1 MSKTLSE
8 SAAEILK
15 ASMNAQ
21 KDAAAKLPGEMDDL
35 GGSTKEKPEGDD
47 VGKKTA
53 AGVGEAPK
61 PGKSTVAGDKKM
73 GSVKSS
79 GLATP
84 VVGNMNPSLGEETE
98 ETEEEVEQID
108 EASLSKLAADH
119 WKNHSAAA
127 YGGNEGYSEKQLN
140 RYKEKAD
147 KILSDIS
154 QTHGADVAKAVKQ
167 HSSDAA
173 EMENASAGNV
183 DKNFHKNF
191 ANKVLG
197 GVGSENHEKY
207 KSYVN
212 REGANHHL
220 DEEIEHVDEGEK
232 EEEDEKAMK
241 EAFKNDMKKKHAK
254 SMAEDVD
261 ALFNGESLSE
271 EFRTKAT
278 TIFEAAVNSRV
289 DAILEDMM
297 TENDAVLVEAV
308 EELKNQMST
317 QVDEYLNYVVE
328 QWVEDNQV
336 AIEAG
341 LRAELVD
348 DFIGGLKNLFAEHYI
363 EIPDEKVDV
372 AQELAN
378 RVAEL
383 EESTVKTT
391 EEASEIIASLTEQLN
406 AAKKNEAIRKIC
418 EGLTEVQ
425 IEKMKSLAEGVE
437 FTTEGEFDNKLA
449 TIRENYFPS
458 KTNVKSEVKTLQET
472 AVEEPEVAEIHGM
485 MKHYVNAI
493 AKTAPKA

>member
-61 PGKSTVAGDKKM
+61 PGQVSAEGDKKM
-73 GSVKSS
+73 GSVKS
-79 GLATP
+79 ANIAKP
-84 VVGNMNPSLGEETE
+84 VVGSVQPGLGGETE
-98 ETEEEVEQID
+98 SSEEEVIAEVPSIESD
-108 EASLSKLAADH
+108 DLPVFEAK
-119 WKNHSAAA
+119 
-127 YGGNEGYSEKQLN
+127 
-140 RYKEKAD
+140 KE
-147 KILSDIS
+147 
-154 QTHGADVAKAVKQ
+154 
-167 HSSDAA
+167 
-173 EMENASAGNV
+173 
-183 DKNFHKNF
+183 
-191 ANKVLG
+191 
-197 GVGSENHEKY
+197 
-207 KSYVN
+207 
-212 REGANHHL
+212 
-220 DEEIEHVDEGEK
+220 EK
-232 EEEDEKAMK
+232 EEEEEEEEDEEDEKAMK

-297 TENDAVLVEAV
+297 TENDAVLAEAV

-391 EEASEIIASLTEQLN
+391 EEVSEIIASLTEQLN

-458 KTNVKSEVKTLQET
+458 KTNVKSEVKALQET

>member
-73 GSVKSS
+73 GSVKSANIS
-79 GLATP
+79 KP
-84 VVGNMNPSLGEETE
+84 VVGSVQPGLGEETE
-98 ETEEEVEQID
+98 YSEEEEVIAEVPSIESD
-108 EASLSKLAADH
+108 DLPVFEAK
-119 WKNHSAAA
+119 K
-127 YGGNEGYSEKQLN
+127 EEK
-140 RYKEKAD
+140 E
-147 KILSDIS
+147 
-154 QTHGADVAKAVKQ
+154 
-167 HSSDAA
+167 
-173 EMENASAGNV
+173 EE
-183 DKNFHKNF
+183 
-191 ANKVLG
+191 
-197 GVGSENHEKY
+197 E
-207 KSYVN
+207 
-212 REGANHHL
+212 
-220 DEEIEHVDEGEK
+220 DEEE

>member
-73 GSVKSS
+73 GSVKSANIS
-79 GLATP
+79 KP
-84 VVGNMNPSLGEETE
+84 VVGSVQPGLGEETE
-98 ETEEEVEQID
+98 SSEEEEVIAEVPSIESD
-108 EASLSKLAADH
+108 DLPVFEAK
-119 WKNHSAAA
+119 K
-127 YGGNEGYSEKQLN
+127 EEK
-140 RYKEKAD
+140 E
-147 KILSDIS
+147 
-154 QTHGADVAKAVKQ
+154 
-167 HSSDAA
+167 
-173 EMENASAGNV
+173 EE
-183 DKNFHKNF
+183 
-191 ANKVLG
+191 
-197 GVGSENHEKY
+197 
-207 KSYVN
+207 
-212 REGANHHL
+212 
-220 DEEIEHVDEGEK
+220 DEEEE

>member
-61 PGKSTVAGDKKM
+61 PGKSTVAGDNKM
-73 GSVKSS
+73 GSVKS
-79 GLATP
+79 ANIAKP
-84 VVGNMNPSLGEETE
+84 VVGSVQPGLGEETE
-98 ETEEEVEQID
+98 SSEEEEVIAEVPSIESD
-108 EASLSKLAADH
+108 DLPVFEAK
-119 WKNHSAAA
+119 
-127 YGGNEGYSEKQLN
+127 
-140 RYKEKAD
+140 KE
-147 KILSDIS
+147 
-154 QTHGADVAKAVKQ
+154 
-167 HSSDAA
+167 
-173 EMENASAGNV
+173 
-183 DKNFHKNF
+183 
-191 ANKVLG
+191 
-197 GVGSENHEKY
+197 
-207 KSYVN
+207 
-212 REGANHHL
+212 
-220 DEEIEHVDEGEK
+220 EK
-232 EEEDEKAMK
+232 EEEEEEDEEDEKAMK

-297 TENDAVLVEAV
+297 TENDAVLAEAV

-391 EEASEIIASLTEQLN
+391 EEASEIIASLTEHN

-458 KTNVKSEVKTLQET
+458 KTNVKSEVKALQET

>member
-21 KDAAAKLPGEMDDL
+21 KDAAAKLPSEMDDL

-61 PGKSTVAGDKKM
+61 PGSASVAGDKKM
-73 GSVKSS
+73 GSVKSANIS
-79 GLATP
+79 KP
-84 VVGNMNPSLGEETE
+84 VVGSVQPGLGEETE
-98 ETEEEVEQID
+98 SSEEEEVIAEVPSIESD
-108 EASLSKLAADH
+108 DLPVFEAK
-119 WKNHSAAA
+119 K
-127 YGGNEGYSEKQLN
+127 EEK
-140 RYKEKAD
+140 
-147 KILSDIS
+147 
-154 QTHGADVAKAVKQ
+154 
-167 HSSDAA
+167 
-173 EMENASAGNV
+173 
-183 DKNFHKNF
+183 
-191 ANKVLG
+191 
-197 GVGSENHEKY
+197 
-207 KSYVN
+207 
-212 REGANHHL
+212 
-220 DEEIEHVDEGEK
+220 EEEEEEEE

-458 KTNVKSEVKTLQET
+458 KTNVKSEVKALQET

>member
-21 KDAAAKLPGEMDDL
+21 KDAAAKLPSEMDDL

-61 PGKSTVAGDKKM
+61 PGTSTVAGDKKM
-73 GSVKSS
+73 GSVKSANIS
-79 GLATP
+79 KP
-84 VVGNMNPSLGEETE
+84 VVGSVQPGLGEETE
-98 ETEEEVEQID
+98 SSEEEEVIAEVPSIESD
-108 EASLSKLAADH
+108 DLPVFEAK
-119 WKNHSAAA
+119 K
-127 YGGNEGYSEKQLN
+127 EEK
-140 RYKEKAD
+140 
-147 KILSDIS
+147 
-154 QTHGADVAKAVKQ
+154 
-167 HSSDAA
+167 
-173 EMENASAGNV
+173 
-183 DKNFHKNF
+183 
-191 ANKVLG
+191 
-197 GVGSENHEKY
+197 
-207 KSYVN
+207 
-212 REGANHHL
+212 
-220 DEEIEHVDEGEK
+220 EEEE

-458 KTNVKSEVKTLQET
+458 KTNVKSEVKALQET

>member
-61 PGKSTVAGDKKM
+61 PGNSTVAGDKKM
-73 GSVKSS
+73 GSVKS
-79 GLATP
+79 ANIAKP
-84 VVGNMNPSLGEETE
+84 VVGSVQPGLGEETE
-98 ETEEEVEQID
+98 SSEEEEVIAEVPSIESD
-108 EASLSKLAADH
+108 DLPVFEAK
-119 WKNHSAAA
+119 
-127 YGGNEGYSEKQLN
+127 
-140 RYKEKAD
+140 KE
-147 KILSDIS
+147 
-154 QTHGADVAKAVKQ
+154 
-167 HSSDAA
+167 
-173 EMENASAGNV
+173 
-183 DKNFHKNF
+183 
-191 ANKVLG
+191 
-197 GVGSENHEKY
+197 
-207 KSYVN
+207 
-212 REGANHHL
+212 
-220 DEEIEHVDEGEK
+220 EK
-232 EEEDEKAMK
+232 EEEEEEEEEDEEDEKAMK

-297 TENDAVLVEAV
+297 TENDAVLAEAV

-458 KTNVKSEVKTLQET
+458 KTNVKSEVKALQET

>member
-8 SAAEILK
+8 SAAEILN

-61 PGKSTVAGDKKM
+61 PGNSTVAGDKKM
-73 GSVKSS
+73 GSVKS
-79 GLATP
+79 ANIAKP
-84 VVGNMNPSLGEETE
+84 VVGSVQPGLGEETE
-98 ETEEEVEQID
+98 SSEEEEVIAEVPSIESD
-108 EASLSKLAADH
+108 DLPVFEAK
-119 WKNHSAAA
+119 
-127 YGGNEGYSEKQLN
+127 
-140 RYKEKAD
+140 KE
-147 KILSDIS
+147 
-154 QTHGADVAKAVKQ
+154 
-167 HSSDAA
+167 
-173 EMENASAGNV
+173 
-183 DKNFHKNF
+183 
-191 ANKVLG
+191 
-197 GVGSENHEKY
+197 
-207 KSYVN
+207 
-212 REGANHHL
+212 
-220 DEEIEHVDEGEK
+220 EK
-232 EEEDEKAMK
+232 EEEEEEDEEDEKAMK

-297 TENDAVLVEAV
+297 TENDAVLAEAV

-391 EEASEIIASLTEQLN
+391 EEVSEIIASLTEQLN

-458 KTNVKSEVKTLQET
+458 KTNVKSEVKALQET

>member
-15 ASMNAQ
+15 ASINAQ
-21 KDAAAKLPGEMDDL
+21 KDAAAKLPSQMDDL

-61 PGKSTVAGDKKM
+61 PGSASVAGDKKM
-73 GSVKSS
+73 GSVKSANIS
-79 GLATP
+79 KP
-84 VVGNMNPSLGEETE
+84 VVGSVQPGLGEETE
-98 ETEEEVEQID
+98 SSEEEEVIAEVPSIESD
-108 EASLSKLAADH
+108 DLPVFEAK
-119 WKNHSAAA
+119 K
-127 YGGNEGYSEKQLN
+127 EEK
-140 RYKEKAD
+140 
-147 KILSDIS
+147 
-154 QTHGADVAKAVKQ
+154 
-167 HSSDAA
+167 
-173 EMENASAGNV
+173 
-183 DKNFHKNF
+183 
-191 ANKVLG
+191 
-197 GVGSENHEKY
+197 
-207 KSYVN
+207 
-212 REGANHHL
+212 
-220 DEEIEHVDEGEK
+220 EEEEEEEE

-278 TIFEAAVNSRV
+278 TIFDAAVNSRV

-458 KTNVKSEVKTLQET
+458 KTNVKSEVKALQET

>member
-21 KDAAAKLPGEMDDL
+21 KDAAAKLPSEMDDL

-61 PGKSTVAGDKKM
+61 PGSASVAGDKKM
-73 GSVKSS
+73 GSVKSANIS
-79 GLATP
+79 KP
-84 VVGNMNPSLGEETE
+84 VVGSVQPGLGEETE
-98 ETEEEVEQID
+98 SSEEEEVIAEVPSIESD
-108 EASLSKLAADH
+108 DLPVFEAK
-119 WKNHSAAA
+119 K
-127 YGGNEGYSEKQLN
+127 EEK
-140 RYKEKAD
+140 
-147 KILSDIS
+147 
-154 QTHGADVAKAVKQ
+154 
-167 HSSDAA
+167 
-173 EMENASAGNV
+173 
-183 DKNFHKNF
+183 
-191 ANKVLG
+191 
-197 GVGSENHEKY
+197 
-207 KSYVN
+207 
-212 REGANHHL
+212 
-220 DEEIEHVDEGEK
+220 EEEEEE

-458 KTNVKSEVKTLQET
+458 KTNVKSEVKALQET

>member
-8 SAAEILK
+8 SAAEILN

-61 PGKSTVAGDKKM
+61 PGKSTVAGDNKM
-73 GSVKSS
+73 GSVKS
-79 GLATP
+79 ANIAKP
-84 VVGNMNPSLGEETE
+84 VVGSVQPGLGEETE
-98 ETEEEVEQID
+98 SSEEEEVIAEVPSIESD
-108 EASLSKLAADH
+108 DLPVFEAK
-119 WKNHSAAA
+119 
-127 YGGNEGYSEKQLN
+127 
-140 RYKEKAD
+140 KE
-147 KILSDIS
+147 
-154 QTHGADVAKAVKQ
+154 
-167 HSSDAA
+167 
-173 EMENASAGNV
+173 
-183 DKNFHKNF
+183 
-191 ANKVLG
+191 
-197 GVGSENHEKY
+197 
-207 KSYVN
+207 
-212 REGANHHL
+212 
-220 DEEIEHVDEGEK
+220 EK
-232 EEEDEKAMK
+232 EEEEEEDEEDEKAMK

-297 TENDAVLVEAV
+297 TENDAVLAEAV

-458 KTNVKSEVKTLQET
+458 KTNVKSEVKALQET

>member
-8 SAAEILK
+8 SAAEILN

-73 GSVKSS
+73 GSVKS
-79 GLATP
+79 ANIAKP
-84 VVGNMNPSLGEETE
+84 VVGSVQPGLGEETE
-98 ETEEEVEQID
+98 SSEEEEVIAEVPSIESD
-108 EASLSKLAADH
+108 DLPVFEAK
-119 WKNHSAAA
+119 
-127 YGGNEGYSEKQLN
+127 
-140 RYKEKAD
+140 KE
-147 KILSDIS
+147 
-154 QTHGADVAKAVKQ
+154 
-167 HSSDAA
+167 
-173 EMENASAGNV
+173 
-183 DKNFHKNF
+183 
-191 ANKVLG
+191 
-197 GVGSENHEKY
+197 
-207 KSYVN
+207 
-212 REGANHHL
+212 
-220 DEEIEHVDEGEK
+220 EK
-232 EEEDEKAMK
+232 EEEEEEDEEDEKAMK

-297 TENDAVLVEAV
+297 TENDAVLAEAV

-458 KTNVKSEVKTLQET
+458 KTNVKSEVKALQET